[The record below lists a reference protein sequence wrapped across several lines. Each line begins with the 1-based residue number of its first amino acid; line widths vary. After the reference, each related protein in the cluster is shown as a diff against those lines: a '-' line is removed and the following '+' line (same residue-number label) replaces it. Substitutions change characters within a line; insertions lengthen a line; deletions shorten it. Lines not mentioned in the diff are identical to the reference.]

1 MAVFRRRLGRR
12 YQQRKQAR
20 LSVAKNQSVERFK
33 RLTRDLMA
41 EVLDEAVKE
50 LNAQGDDLV
59 KAIESVA
66 PVDEGGL
73 KTSVRK
79 IPGKKVTQI
88 RIVAGGVL
96 TTRPSI
102 SSKPFDYARADEFGT
117 EKMQPKPFFFPT
129 YRLKKKEM
137 VSAMKRKV
145 TASIKKR
152 SAE

>member
-1 MAVFRRRLGRR
+1 M
-12 YQQRKQAR
+12 
-20 LSVAKNQSVERFK
+20 AKNQSVERFR
-33 RLTRDLMA
+33 RLTADLMA

-50 LNAQGDDLV
+50 LNAQGDGLV
-59 KAIESVA
+59 QAIESVA

-102 SSKPFDYARADEFGT
+102 SSTPSFDYARADEFGT
-117 EKMQPKPFFFPT
+117 EKMPPKPFFFPT
-129 YRLKKKEM
+129 YRLKKKKM
-137 VSAMKRKV
+137 ISAMKRKI